1 MTNQPIP
8 EHPPED
14 KIRLFDAIRPPLS
27 QGQFDVKIQQSFPAV
42 VDGVSTGMS
51 EQSQIRRIEVGGS
64 RWSIDSLCVHSRTP
78 PRNEQNVRL
87 DMTLPKIVFQKK
99 TLPWERSVDPSN
111 DDAPWM
117 GLLLLREDEFEDG
130 YCEILKDAT
139 SHDILGSTSGPLI
152 QIQALRITEKLLKA
166 VGPLQSEL
174 HLLAHGLQV
183 NPKNKELC
191 GTDEDGLFSVVMAN
205 RLASEAGTKY
215 HACLVSYEGFFDKLP
230 TGAAYIT
237 QPAAKKSLGK
247 GDPGKGKMP
256 FKVGETLAQQT
267 SVGSGFSGADV
278 KLVLLDYWT
287 FKTGDGGDF
296 ESRIKQIRFRS
307 KESDSEATGELASVY
322 DFAEAGS
329 SDSVYEPALLGNDM
343 DPDVSTNSYLLTE
356 IVEDDGITRP
366 CLYRGPCIAVP
377 TNHEPKEEPYKNS
390 DDARGLEPSTGL
402 DVIHHSAAFE
412 LGRLLALSDKNFI
425 HSLNRWRRLWIDKQN
440 QEVYRDKII
449 AEQVDTSRFTADEL
463 ENLPISS
470 LVSTRL
476 LNQASKSATMVLEK
490 SDYPPEGLDVFF
502 SHGVDVGA
510 DFSDELEEALPDG
523 IPGELP
529 DELPD
534 ELPPGGGGR

>member
-8 EHPPED
+8 EHPSGD

-27 QGQFDVKIQQSFPAV
+27 QGQFDVKMQQSFPAV
-42 VDGVSTGMS
+42 VDGVTTGMS
-51 EQSQIRRIEVGGS
+51 EQTQVRRIEVGGS

-87 DMTLPKIVFQKK
+87 DLTLPKIVFQKK
-99 TLPWERSVDPSN
+99 TLPWERTVDSSN
-111 DDAPWM
+111 EDAPWM

-139 SHDILGSTSGPLI
+139 SHDILGSTSSPLI

-174 HLLAHGLQV
+174 QLLAHGLQV

-191 GTDEDGLFSVVMAN
+191 GTDEDGLFSVVLSN
-205 RLASEAGTKY
+205 RLPSEADTKY

-230 TGAAYIT
+230 TNATYIT
-237 QPAAKKSLGK
+237 QPATKKSPAK
-247 GDPGKGKMP
+247 EDTGKGKML

-267 SVGSGFSGADV
+267 SVGSGFSGTDV
-278 KLVLLDYWT
+278 KLVLLDHWT

-296 ESRIKQIRFRS
+296 ESRIKQIQFRS

-329 SDSVYEPALLGNDM
+329 FDSVYEPALLGNDM

-356 IVEDDGITRP
+356 IVEDDGITRS

-440 QEVYRDKII
+440 QADYRTAII
-449 AEQVDTSRFTADEL
+449 QKQADLDRFTAEEL
-463 ENLPISS
+463 NNLPISS
-470 LVSTRL
+470 LVSTGL
-476 LNQASKSATMVLEK
+476 LKKASKIIPAVAEK
-490 SDYPPEGLDVFF
+490 SDYPLQGIDVFF
-502 SHGVDVGA
+502 SDEIGA
-510 DFSDELEEALPDG
+510 DSDLSAELEEGLSDAFPEG
-523 IPGELP
+523 I
-529 DELPD
+529 PD
-534 ELPPGGGGR
+534 ELPPGGGIDD